1 MSVAWSDLGAEG
13 RRRAEA
19 HFIAASL
26 AAGLRENRRD
36 TARRP
41 SFADLYAW
49 ATDPDFRMS
58 SAQQAMVAADPDLR
72 RGLALLVGR
81 VGRLRAAAAAAASSG
96 GLDRREGPGFTVRLT
111 ASRADA
117 AQTYV
122 SIDIDPASWRASAPP
137 ALLLVLR
144 AGLPV
149 ARLALPDE
157 PGLALQLLEATDSDI
172 VRGLRDAGTDLVL
185 V

>member
-13 RRRAEA
+13 QRHAEA

-26 AAGLRENRRD
+26 AAGLRERERSSEP
-36 TARRP
+36 RP

-49 ATDPDFRMS
+49 ATDPAHRLAP
-58 SAQQAMVAADPDLR
+58 AQQAMVASDPDLR

-81 VGRLRAAAAAAASSG
+81 VGQLRAVAAAAASSG

-122 SIDIDPASWRASAPP
+122 SIDIDPESWRADSPP
-137 ALLLVLR
+137 AALLVLR
-144 AGLPV
+144 SGLPV
-149 ARLALPDE
+149 AKLALPDE
-157 PGLALQLLEATDSDI
+157 PGFALQLIEPTDSDI